1 MEETGREHLRQEQ
14 HPVASTSSGG
24 SGPLAALA
32 HLGWVVVV
40 QRALSRHLPLHQALY
55 WFWG

>member
-1 MEETGREHLRQEQ
+1 MEETGREHLREEQ
-14 HPVASTSSGG
+14 HPVASTYPGG

-32 HLGWVVVV
+32 RLGWELVV

-55 WFWG
+55 WFGG